1 MWLEVFDFLSTVI
14 AVACCSAAVKLADDY
29 LDREY
34 DVVAGKANWAQ
45 VLEQG
50 TMLYAMFLLALAAG
64 INTSLS
70 LSLFLSC
77 YIVGMF
83 STMRDKFP
91 SQLNGFQESLI
102 ALMIGLLLFGL
113 HTMIFSLCFTLA
125 IQLLDDYIDAQSD
138 HLVGQRNFANRFGG
152 MECLIASLIFIM
164 TAWGVNEKVFIPAL
178 TGTAIVYL
186 LSFYYERMRRR
197 L

>member
-1 MWLEVFDFLSTVI
+1 MWLEVFDFLSIVI
-14 AVACCSAAVKLADDY
+14 AVICCSAAVKLADDY

-34 DVVAGKANWAQ
+34 DVIAGKANWTE

-83 STMRDKFP
+83 SSMRDKFP
-91 SQLNGFQESLI
+91 SRLSGFQESLI
-102 ALMIGLLLFGL
+102 ALTIGLFLFGL
-113 HTMIFSLCFTLA
+113 HTMLFSLSFILA
-125 IQLLDDYIDAQSD
+125 IQLFDDYIDAHSD
-138 HLVGQRNFANRFGG
+138 HLVGQRNFANRFGEI
-152 MECLIASLIFIM
+152 ECLIASLIFII
-164 TAWGVNEKVFIPAL
+164 TAWGVNEKEFIPVL

-186 LSFYYERMRRR
+186 VSFYYERIGR

>member
-1 MWLEVFDFLSTVI
+1 MWPEVFDFLSIVI
-14 AVACCSAAVKLADDY
+14 AVVCCSAAVKLADDY

-34 DVVAGKANWAQ
+34 DVIAGKANWTE

-83 STMRDKFP
+83 SSMRDKFP
-91 SQLNGFQESLI
+91 SRLSGFQESLI
-102 ALMIGLLLFGL
+102 ALTIGLFL
-113 HTMIFSLCFTLA
+113 FSLRTMLFSLSFILA
-125 IQLLDDYIDAQSD
+125 IQLFDDYIDAQSD
-138 HLVGQRNFANRFGG
+138 HLVGQRNFANRFGEI
-152 MECLIASLIFIM
+152 ECLIASLIFII
-164 TAWGVNEKVFIPAL
+164 TAWGVNEKEFIPVL

-186 LSFYYERMRRR
+186 VSFYYERIGR

>member
-1 MWLEVFDFLSTVI
+1 MWLEVFDFLSIVI
-14 AVACCSAAVKLADDY
+14 AVVCCSAAIKLADDY

-34 DVVAGKANWAQ
+34 DVIAGKANWTE

-83 STMRDKFP
+83 SSMRDKFP
-91 SQLNGFQESLI
+91 SRLSGFQESLI
-102 ALMIGLLLFGL
+102 ALTIGLFLFGL
-113 HTMIFSLCFTLA
+113 HTMLFSLSFILA
-125 IQLLDDYIDAQSD
+125 IQLFDDYIDAQSD
-138 HLVGQRNFANRFGG
+138 HLVGQRNFANRFGEI
-152 MECLIASLIFIM
+152 ECLIASLIFII
-164 TAWGVNEKVFIPAL
+164 TAWGVNEKEFIPVL
-178 TGTAIVYL
+178 MGTAIVYL
-186 LSFYYERMRRR
+186 VSFYYERIGR

>member
-1 MWLEVFDFLSTVI
+1 MWLEVFDFLSIVI
-14 AVACCSAAVKLADDY
+14 AVICCSAAVKLADDY

-34 DVVAGKANWAQ
+34 DVIAGKANWTE

-83 STMRDKFP
+83 SSMRDKFP
-91 SQLNGFQESLI
+91 SRLSGFQESLI
-102 ALMIGLLLFGL
+102 ALTIGIFLFGL
-113 HTMIFSLCFTLA
+113 HTMLFSLSFILA
-125 IQLLDDYIDAQSD
+125 IQLFDDYIDEQSD
-138 HLVGQRNFANRFGG
+138 HLVGQRNFANRFGEI
-152 MECLIASLIFIM
+152 ECLIASLIFII
-164 TAWGVNEKVFIPAL
+164 TAWGVNEKEFIPVL

-186 LSFYYERMRRR
+186 VSFYYERIGR